1 MLSRQIACAIMEKRQ
16 IACTIT
22 TKRQITWAITEKLTD
37 DICHHGKRDRLD
49 ALSRKTDR

>member
-37 DICHHGKRDRLD
+37 DICHHRKGDR
-49 ALSRKTDR
+49 

>member
-16 IACTIT
+16 IVCTIT

-37 DICHHGKRDRLD
+37 DICHHRKRDR
-49 ALSRKTDR
+49 

>member
-16 IACTIT
+16 IVCTIT

-37 DICHHGKRDRLD
+37 DICHHRKGDR
-49 ALSRKTDR
+49 